1 MKNSCGS
8 FKHMRAVDGKQN
20 LQFHWPKMK
29 NYCGSFKHMR
39 QWNCRFYLPST
50 TRMLNYSYFKNM

>member
-20 LQFHWPKMK
+20 LQFHWPYGQYYESCRYNIKANIKMPK
-29 NYCGSFKHMR
+29 
-39 QWNCRFYLPST
+39 LAI
-50 TRMLNYSYFKNM
+50 

>member
-20 LQFHWPKMK
+20 LQFHWPKQNNYIIIYQHANQQRTYDMK
-29 NYCGSFKHMR
+29 FLT
-39 QWNCRFYLPST
+39 QYLC
-50 TRMLNYSYFKNM
+50 

>member
-20 LQFHWPKMK
+20 LQFHWPKVGYA
-29 NYCGSFKHMR
+29 NALISICQAVPGA
-39 QWNCRFYLPST
+39 P
-50 TRMLNYSYFKNM
+50 YSDNKYNNSARS